1 MMGSRMVSR
10 RLVLTLGIALA
21 SSAAFAQTQPGFPT
35 RPVRM
40 IVPFPPG
47 QATDIVARM
56 LGEELTK
63 IWGQPVVIE
72 NRAGGATVREPRGD
86 ASEPKGCHW
95 GTAL

>member
-1 MMGSRMVSR
+1 MSLLDTCLKFRKSAL
-10 RLVLTLGIALA
+10 LVLTLGIALA
-21 SSAAFAQTQPGFPT
+21 SPAAFAQAQTGFPT

-56 LGEELTK
+56 LGEELAK

-72 NRAGGATVREPRGD
+72 NRAGGPPFPA
-86 ASEPKGCHW
+86 
-95 GTAL
+95 